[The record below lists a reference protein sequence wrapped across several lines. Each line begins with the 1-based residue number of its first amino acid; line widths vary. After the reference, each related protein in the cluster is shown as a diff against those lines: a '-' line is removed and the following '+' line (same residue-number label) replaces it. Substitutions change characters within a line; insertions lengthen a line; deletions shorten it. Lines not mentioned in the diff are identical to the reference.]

1 MTTGNL
7 LVSESNVTL
16 GNVSNLHI
24 SGGTSG
30 YILQTDGS
38 GVLSWASPAATQ
50 SPAPMPLTVDAGNTL
65 TISANYQGLYGTPI
79 TVDGTIAI
87 DGILVD
93 VSGQGAPGSNSQI
106 TFNDDGNPAAN
117 NGFTFNKTTGN
128 LAVPGNITVTG
139 NILPS
144 GDITYDLGNNTRRFK
159 DLYLSGN
166 TIYLGNANITANGS
180 TLTLPAGT
188 IITGTGTVG
197 NIANLNLNGN
207 SGQVLYGNGV
217 FAGVSAT
224 TAQTANTVTVAA
236 QPNITSVGTLT
247 SLTTSGL
254 LTAGGNIIPS
264 ANNTFS
270 LGNATNYFK
279 DAYIGPGSL
288 YINGTKVLEE
298 ASQEI
303 VITADLNQTV
313 KVSTSGSG
321 DISLDPT
328 GTGSILVKGALQM
341 QAGENITTSNGS
353 PVTIATGIKT
363 DSITTYSAN
372 TNLTISANG
381 SGIVNINDD
390 LTVQGNLIIDGGAGN
405 LSVTSLSVQDNII
418 DLSAETTGVPT
429 SNAGIRVVRGD
440 EPAVQLRWNEPSD
453 IWQYTT
459 DGTNYLNIVGT
470 TAAGA
475 TALGNAATANF
486 FTGTLTTASQPNITS
501 VGTLTSLAVTGNIT
515 AGNVSATTFTGSL
528 TGAATSATT
537 AGTVTTAAQPNITST
552 GTLTSLTVT
561 GTTSAGNLNTGGNL
575 TVSGNATVSGNLNVE
590 GNLVYINVSTL
601 SVSDPIIQLQT
612 GPNGAAPTSNSGK
625 DVGTGL
631 NYYDTQARVAFMG
644 FDVSNNEFG
653 MASVATI
660 TNEVVTFTTY
670 GNLRV
675 GNIIGN
681 GQALTSI
688 TAANINGQVANALV
702 AGTVYTAAQPNITSV
717 GTLTSLAVTG
727 NITAGNVSATTFT
740 GALSGAAT
748 SATTAGT
755 VTTAAQPNIT
765 SVGTLLTLSVTG
777 NANVGNIGAT
787 NGIFTTVQG
796 TLSTAAQPN
805 ITSLG
810 TLSALTVSGVTN
822 LGANGNV
829 IITGGTNGQV
839 LSTNGSGNLSWT
851 SISSTSIS
859 NGNSNVNIPASAG
872 NVNVSVNGT
881 ANVLIVTS
889 TGANIAGTLNATG
902 NANVGNIGA
911 TAGAFTTVAGSLTTA
926 SQPNITGVGTVTTGI
941 WNNNIGSSATFAAG
955 LSGANLAS
963 ITAANI
969 SGTVASATAATN
981 ASALLQNT
989 STSTTVYPTFT
1000 TSSANGNSQA
1010 VFNTS
1015 ISANLSNASITATTF
1030 VGALSG
1036 AATSATTA
1044 GTVTTAAQP
1053 NITSLGTLT
1062 SLGVNGTITGVNIT
1076 ANTGVFTGNANGIS
1090 SVQAANIVG
1099 TTLSST
1105 VVTSSLTTVGTLGS
1119 LTVTGNISAGNLTC
1133 SSGTVTAATLTE
1145 TSSIALKENFR
1156 PIEDPLGKLL
1166 QLVGVMY
1173 DRKDGSN
1180 KNEIGLVS
1188 EDVEKIIP
1196 ELVKN
1201 DTVAYTRLTVYLLES
1216 IKVLKDEI
1224 DSLKGN
1230 KRKSKK

>member
-1 MTTGNL
+1 VTTKYFNVKNGMTTGNL

-38 GVLSWASPAATQ
+38 GSLSWASPSSTQ
-50 SPAPMPLTVDAGNTL
+50 SPAPMPLTVDTGNTL

-93 VSGQGAPGSNSQI
+93 VSGQGAPGSNAQV
-106 TFNDDGNPAAN
+106 TFNDNGDPAGN
-117 NGFTFNKTTGN
+117 NGFTFNKTTGD
-128 LAVPGNITVTG
+128 LAVPGGLTVTG

-144 GDITYDLGNNTRRFK
+144 GDVTYDLGNSTRRFR

-166 TIYLGNANITANGS
+166 TIYLGNANLTANGS

-188 IITGTGTVG
+188 VITGTGTVG
-197 NIANLNLNGN
+197 NIANLNLTGN
-207 SGQVLYGNGV
+207 SGQVLYGNGT
-217 FAGVSAT
+217 FAGVSST
-224 TAQTANTVTVAA
+224 TAQTVTVNA

-247 SLTTSGL
+247 TLTTSGL
-254 LTAGGNIIPS
+254 FTAGGNIIPS

-353 PVTIATGIKT
+353 PVTIATGVKA
-363 DSITTYSAN
+363 DSLTTYSAN

-418 DLSAETTGVPT
+418 DLSAETTGTPT
-429 SNAGIRVVRGD
+429 ANAGIRVVRGD
-440 EPAVQLRWNEPSD
+440 QSAVQLRWTEPSTS
-453 IWQYTT
+453 WQFTN
-459 DGTNYLNIVGT
+459 DGTNYLTMVGT
-470 TAAGA
+470 TSAGA
-475 TALGNAATANF
+475 TALGNAATANYF
-486 FTGTLTTASQPNITS
+486 AGTLTTASQPNITS
-501 VGTLTSLAVTGNIT
+501 
-515 AGNVSATTFTGSL
+515 
-528 TGAATSATT
+528 
-537 AGTVTTAAQPNITST
+537 T
-552 GTLTSLTVT
+552 GTLTGLTVNGVSNLGAIGNVIITGGTNGQVLSTNGSGNLSWTSISSTSISNGNSNVSVASAAGNVNISVNGTANVVSVSSTGADVT
-561 GTTSAGNLNTGGNL
+561 GTLTAGNLSTGGNL
-575 TVSGNATVSGNLNVE
+575 TVSGNAVVSGNLNVE

-681 GQALTSI
+681 GQALSGLVGG
-688 TAANINGQVANALV
+688 NVSGQVGNALV

-717 GTLTSLAVTG
+717 GTLSSLSVTG
-727 NITAGNVSATTFT
+727 NISAGNVSATTFT

-765 SVGTLLTLSVTG
+765 SVGTLSSLSVTG

-787 NGIFTTVQG
+787 SGVFTNVSGNGSALTSITGANVTGQVTYAATANAVAGANVSGAVSYATTANSVAGANVSGQVGNALVAG
-796 TLSTAAQPN
+796 TVYTAAQPN
-805 ITSLG
+805 ITSVG
-810 TLSALTVSGVTN
+810 TLTSLAVT
-822 LGANGNV
+822 GN
-829 IITGGTNGQV
+829 I
-839 LSTNGSGNLSWT
+839 
-851 SISSTSIS
+851 
-859 NGNSNVNIPASAG
+859 SAG
-872 NVNVSVNGT
+872 NVS
-881 ANVLIVTS
+881 
-889 TGANIAGTLNATG
+889 
-902 NANVGNIGA
+902 
-911 TAGAFTTVAGSLTTA
+911 
-926 SQPNITGVGTVTTGI
+926 
-941 WNNNIGSSATFAAG
+941 
-955 LSGANLAS
+955 
-963 ITAANI
+963 
-969 SGTVASATAATN
+969 
-981 ASALLQNT
+981 
-989 STSTTVYPTFT
+989 
-1000 TSSANGNSQA
+1000 
-1010 VFNTS
+1010 
-1015 ISANLSNASITATTF
+1015 ATTF
-1030 VGALSG
+1030 TGALSG

-1053 NITSLGTLT
+1053 NITSVGTLT
-1062 SLGVNGTITGVNIT
+1062 SLTVSGTITGTVSSATTAGTVTTAAQPNIT
-1076 ANTGVFTGNANGIS
+1076 S
-1090 SVQAANIVG
+1090 
-1099 TTLSST
+1099 
-1105 VVTSSLTTVGTLGS
+1105 VGTLTS
-1119 LTVTGNISAGNLTC
+1119 LTVTGNVTAGNVTA
-1133 SSGTVTAATLTE
+1133 SSGTITAATLTE

-1156 PIEDPLGKLL
+1156 PIENPLEKVL
-1166 QLVGVMY
+1166 QLVGKMY

-1180 KNEIGLVS
+1180 KDEVGLVS
-1188 EDVEKIIP
+1188 EEVEKIIP

-1230 KRKSKK
+1230 KRKTKK

>member
-7 LVSESNVTL
+7 LVSEPNVTL

-30 YILQTDGS
+30 YILRTDGS
-38 GVLSWASPAATQ
+38 ANLSWVDPAATQ

-93 VSGQGAPGSNSQI
+93 VSGQGAPGSNAQV
-106 TFNDDGNPAAN
+106 TFNDNGDPAGN
-117 NGFTFNKTTGN
+117 NGFTFNKTTGD
-128 LAVPGNITVTG
+128 LAVPGGLTVTG

-144 GDITYDLGNNTRRFK
+144 GDITYNLGNNTRRFK

-188 IITGTGTVG
+188 VITGTGTVG
-197 NIANLNLNGN
+197 NIANLNLTGN
-207 SGQVLYGNGV
+207 SGQVLYGNGT
-217 FAGVSAT
+217 FAGVSST
-224 TAQTANTVTVAA
+224 TAQTVTVNA

-247 SLTTSGL
+247 TLTTSGL
-254 LTAGGNIIPS
+254 FTAGGNIIPS

-279 DAYIGPGSL
+279 DAFIGPGSL

-353 PVTIATGIKT
+353 PVTIATGVKA
-363 DSITTYSAN
+363 DSLTTYSAN

-418 DLSAETTGVPT
+418 DLSAETTGTPT
-429 SNAGIRVVRGD
+429 ANAGIKVIRGD
-440 EPAVQLRWNEPSD
+440 QSAVQLRWTEPSTT
-453 IWQYTT
+453 WQFTN
-459 DGTNYLNIVGT
+459 DGTNYLTMVGT
-470 TAAGA
+470 TSAGA
-475 TALGNAATANF
+475 TALGNAATANYF
-486 FTGTLTTASQPNITS
+486 AGTLTTASQPNITSTGTLTGLTVNGVSNLGAIGNVIITGGTNGQVLSTNGSGNLSWTSISSTSISNGNSSVSVASAAGNVNVSVNGNANIVTVTGTGANITGTLNATGNANAGNIGATGGYFTTVAGSLTTASQPNITS
-501 VGTLTSLAVTGNIT
+501 VGTLS
-515 AGNVSATTFTGSL
+515 
-528 TGAATSATT
+528 
-537 AGTVTTAAQPNITST
+537 
-552 GTLTSLTVT
+552 SLTVT
-561 GTTSAGNLNTGGNL
+561 ATATAGNLVTGGNL
-575 TVSGNATVSGNLNVE
+575 TVSGNAVVSGNLNVE

-681 GQALTSI
+681 GQALTGLAGGNV
-688 TAANINGQVANALV
+688 TGQVGNALV
-702 AGTVYTAAQPNITSV
+702 SGTVYTAAQPNITSV

-727 NITAGNVSATTFT
+727 NISAGNVSATTFTGALSGAATTAGTVTTAAQPNITSVGTLSSLSVTGNISAGNVSATTFT

-755 VTTAAQPNIT
+755 VTTNAQPNIT
-765 SVGTLLTLSVTG
+765 SVGTLSSLSVTG

-787 NGIFTTVQG
+787 AGIFTTVQ
-796 TLSTAAQPN
+796 
-805 ITSLG
+805 
-810 TLSALTVSGVTN
+810 
-822 LGANGNV
+822 
-829 IITGGTNGQV
+829 
-839 LSTNGSGNLSWT
+839 
-851 SISSTSIS
+851 
-859 NGNSNVNIPASAG
+859 
-872 NVNVSVNGT
+872 
-881 ANVLIVTS
+881 
-889 TGANIAGTLNATG
+889 
-902 NANVGNIGA
+902 
-911 TAGAFTTVAGSLTTA
+911 GSLTTA
-926 SQPNITGVGTVTTGI
+926 SQPNITSVGTLSSLTVTG
-941 WNNNIGSSATFAAG
+941 
-955 LSGANLAS
+955 
-963 ITAANI
+963 NI
-969 SGTVASATAATN
+969 SA
-981 ASALLQNT
+981 
-989 STSTTVYPTFT
+989 
-1000 TSSANGNSQA
+1000 GNVS
-1010 VFNTS
+1010 
-1015 ISANLSNASITATTF
+1015 ATTF
-1030 VGALSG
+1030 TGALSG
-1036 AATSATTA
+1036 AATTAGTVTTAAQPNITSVGTLTSLGVSGTVTASTFTSNVATGTAPFTVTSTTQVANLSVATAGTATTA

-1119 LTVTGNISAGNLTC
+1119 LTVTGNITAGNVTA
-1133 SSGTVTAATLTE
+1133 SSGTITAATLTE
-1145 TSSIALKENFR
+1145 TSSIVLKENFR
-1156 PIEDPLGKLL
+1156 PIENPLEKVL
-1166 QLVGVMY
+1166 QLVGKMY

-1180 KNEIGLVS
+1180 KDEVGLVS
-1188 EDVEKIIP
+1188 EEVEKIIP

-1230 KRKSKK
+1230 KRKTKK

>member
-38 GVLSWASPAATQ
+38 GSLSWASPSSTQ
-50 SPAPMPLTVDAGNTL
+50 SPAPMPLTVDTGNTL

-93 VSGQGAPGSNSQI
+93 VSGQGAPGSNAQV
-106 TFNDDGNPAAN
+106 TFNDNGDPAGN
-117 NGFTFNKTTGN
+117 NGFTFNKTTGD
-128 LAVPGNITVTG
+128 LAVPGGLTVTG

-144 GDITYDLGNNTRRFK
+144 GDVTYDLGNSTRRFR

-166 TIYLGNANITANGS
+166 TIYLGNANLTANGS

-188 IITGTGTVG
+188 VITGTGTVG
-197 NIANLNLNGN
+197 NIANLNLTGN
-207 SGQVLYGNGV
+207 SGQVLYGNGT
-217 FAGVSAT
+217 FAGVSST
-224 TAQTANTVTVAA
+224 TAQTVTVNA

-247 SLTTSGL
+247 TLTTSGL
-254 LTAGGNIIPS
+254 FTAGGNIIPS

-353 PVTIATGIKT
+353 PVTIATGVKA
-363 DSITTYSAN
+363 DSLTTYSAN

-418 DLSAETTGVPT
+418 DLSAETTGTPT
-429 SNAGIRVVRGD
+429 ANAGIRVVRGD
-440 EPAVQLRWNEPSD
+440 QSAVQLRWTEPSTS
-453 IWQYTT
+453 WQFTN
-459 DGTNYLNIVGT
+459 DGTNYLTMVGT
-470 TAAGA
+470 TSAGA
-475 TALGNAATANF
+475 TALGNAATANYF
-486 FTGTLTTASQPNITS
+486 AGTLTTASQPNITS
-501 VGTLTSLAVTGNIT
+501 
-515 AGNVSATTFTGSL
+515 
-528 TGAATSATT
+528 
-537 AGTVTTAAQPNITST
+537 T
-552 GTLTSLTVT
+552 GTLTGLTVNGVSNLGAIGNVIITGGTNGQVLSTNGSGNLSWTSISSTSISNGNSNVSVASAAGNVNISVNGTANVVSVSSTGADVT
-561 GTTSAGNLNTGGNL
+561 GTLTAGNLSTGGNL
-575 TVSGNATVSGNLNVE
+575 TVSGNAVVSGNLNVE

-681 GQALTSI
+681 GQALSGLVGG
-688 TAANINGQVANALV
+688 NVSGQVGNALV

-717 GTLTSLAVTG
+717 GTLSSLSVTG
-727 NITAGNVSATTFT
+727 NISAGNVSATTFT

-765 SVGTLLTLSVTG
+765 SVGTLSSLSVTG

-787 NGIFTTVQG
+787 SGVFTNVSGNGSALTSITGANVTGQVTYAATANAVAGANVSGAVSYATTANSVAGANVSGQVGNALVAG
-796 TLSTAAQPN
+796 TVYTAAQPN
-805 ITSLG
+805 ITSVG
-810 TLSALTVSGVTN
+810 TLTSLAVT
-822 LGANGNV
+822 GN
-829 IITGGTNGQV
+829 I
-839 LSTNGSGNLSWT
+839 
-851 SISSTSIS
+851 
-859 NGNSNVNIPASAG
+859 SAG
-872 NVNVSVNGT
+872 NVS
-881 ANVLIVTS
+881 
-889 TGANIAGTLNATG
+889 
-902 NANVGNIGA
+902 
-911 TAGAFTTVAGSLTTA
+911 
-926 SQPNITGVGTVTTGI
+926 
-941 WNNNIGSSATFAAG
+941 
-955 LSGANLAS
+955 
-963 ITAANI
+963 
-969 SGTVASATAATN
+969 
-981 ASALLQNT
+981 
-989 STSTTVYPTFT
+989 
-1000 TSSANGNSQA
+1000 
-1010 VFNTS
+1010 
-1015 ISANLSNASITATTF
+1015 ATTF
-1030 VGALSG
+1030 TGALSG

-1053 NITSLGTLT
+1053 NITSVGTLT
-1062 SLGVNGTITGVNIT
+1062 SLTVSGTITGTVSSATTAGTVTTAAQPNIT
-1076 ANTGVFTGNANGIS
+1076 S
-1090 SVQAANIVG
+1090 
-1099 TTLSST
+1099 
-1105 VVTSSLTTVGTLGS
+1105 VGTLTS
-1119 LTVTGNISAGNLTC
+1119 LTVTGNVTAGNVTA
-1133 SSGTVTAATLTE
+1133 SSGTITAATLTE

-1156 PIEDPLGKLL
+1156 PIENPLEKVL
-1166 QLVGVMY
+1166 QLVGKMY

-1180 KNEIGLVS
+1180 KDEVGLVS
-1188 EDVEKIIP
+1188 EEVEKIIP

-1230 KRKSKK
+1230 KRKTKK

>member
-38 GVLSWASPAATQ
+38 GSLSWASPSSTQ
-50 SPAPMPLTVDAGNTL
+50 SPAPMPLTVDTGNTL

-93 VSGQGAPGSNSQI
+93 VSGQGAPGSNAQV
-106 TFNDDGNPAAN
+106 TFNDNGDPAGN
-117 NGFTFNKTTGN
+117 NGFTFNKTTGD
-128 LAVPGNITVTG
+128 LAVPGGLTVTG

-144 GDITYDLGNNTRRFK
+144 GDVTYDLGNSTRRFR

-188 IITGTGTVG
+188 VITGTGTVG
-197 NIANLNLNGN
+197 NIANLNLTGN
-207 SGQVLYGNGV
+207 SGQVLYGNGT
-217 FAGVSAT
+217 FAGVSST
-224 TAQTANTVTVAA
+224 TAQTVTTNA

-247 SLTTSGL
+247 TLTTSGL
-254 LTAGGNIIPS
+254 FTAGGNIIPS

-353 PVTIATGIKT
+353 PVTIATGVKA
-363 DSITTYSAN
+363 DSLTTYSAN

-418 DLSAETTGVPT
+418 DLSAETTGTPT
-429 SNAGIRVVRGD
+429 ANAGIKVIRGD
-440 EPAVQLRWNEPSD
+440 QSAVQLRWTEPSTT
-453 IWQYTT
+453 WQFTN
-459 DGTNYLNIVGT
+459 DGTNYLTMVGT
-470 TAAGA
+470 TSAGA
-475 TALGNAATANF
+475 TALGNAATANYF
-486 FTGTLTTASQPNITS
+486 AGTLTTASQPNITS
-501 VGTLTSLAVTGNIT
+501 
-515 AGNVSATTFTGSL
+515 
-528 TGAATSATT
+528 
-537 AGTVTTAAQPNITST
+537 T
-552 GTLTSLTVT
+552 GTLTGLTVNGVSNLGAIGNVIITGGTNGQVLSTNGSGNLSWTSISSTSISNGNSNVSVASAAGNVNISVNGTANVVSVSSTGANVT
-561 GTTSAGNLNTGGNL
+561 GTMTAGNLSTGGNL
-575 TVSGNATVSGNLNVE
+575 TVSGNAVVSGNLNVE

-681 GQALTSI
+681 GQSLTGLAGGNVTGQVGNALVSGTVYTAAQPNITSVGTLTSLAVTGNISAGNVSATTFTGALSGAATSATTAGTVTTNAQPNITSVGTLSSLSVTGNANVGNIGATSGVFTNVSGNGSALTSI
-688 TAANINGQVANALV
+688 TGANVTGQVTYAATANAVAGANVSGAVSYATTANSVAGANVSGQVGNALV

-727 NITAGNVSATTFT
+727 NISAGNVSATTFT

-765 SVGTLLTLSVTG
+765 SVGSLSSLTVTG
-777 NANVGNIGAT
+777 NGTFGNI
-787 NGIFTTVQG
+787 NG
-796 TLSTAAQPN
+796 
-805 ITSLG
+805 
-810 TLSALTVSGVTN
+810 
-822 LGANGNV
+822 
-829 IITGGTNGQV
+829 
-839 LSTNGSGNLSWT
+839 GNL
-851 SISSTSIS
+851 I
-859 NGNSNVNIPASAG
+859 
-872 NVNVSVNGT
+872 T
-881 ANVLIVTS
+881 ANY
-889 TGANIAGTLNATG
+889 
-902 NANVGNIGA
+902 
-911 TAGAFTTVAGSLTTA
+911 
-926 SQPNITGVGTVTTGI
+926 
-941 WNNNIGSSATFAAG
+941 SSAV
-955 LSGANLAS
+955 L
-963 ITAANI
+963 
-969 SGTVASATAATN
+969 
-981 ASALLQNT
+981 
-989 STSTTVYPTFT
+989 
-1000 TSSANGNSQA
+1000 
-1010 VFNTS
+1010 
-1015 ISANLSNASITATTF
+1015 
-1030 VGALSG
+1030 
-1036 AATSATTA
+1036 
-1044 GTVTTAAQP
+1044 TTAAQP
-1053 NITSLGTLT
+1053 NITSVG
-1062 SLGVNGTITGVNIT
+1062 SL
-1076 ANTGVFTGNANGIS
+1076 S
-1090 SVQAANIVG
+1090 
-1099 TTLSST
+1099 
-1105 VVTSSLTTVGTLGS
+1105 S
-1119 LTVTGNISAGNLTC
+1119 LTVTGNITAGNVTA
-1133 SSGTVTAATLTE
+1133 SSGTITAATLTE

-1156 PIEDPLGKLL
+1156 EIENPLEKVL
-1166 QLVGVMY
+1166 QLVGKIY

-1180 KNEIGLVS
+1180 KNEVGLVS

-1216 IKVLKDEI
+1216 IKILKDEI
-1224 DSLKGN
+1224 DSLKGK
-1230 KRKSKK
+1230 KRKTKK

>member
-38 GVLSWASPAATQ
+38 GSLSWASPSSTQ
-50 SPAPMPLTVDAGNTL
+50 SPAPMPLTVDTGNTL

-93 VSGQGAPGSNSQI
+93 VSGQGAPGSNAQV
-106 TFNDDGNPAAN
+106 TFNDNGDPAGN
-117 NGFTFNKTTGN
+117 NGFTFNKTTGD
-128 LAVPGNITVTG
+128 LAVPGGLTVTG

-144 GDITYDLGNNTRRFK
+144 GDITYNLGNNTRRFK

-188 IITGTGTVG
+188 VITGTGTVG
-197 NIANLNLNGN
+197 NIANLNLTGN
-207 SGQVLYGNGV
+207 SGQVLYGNGT
-217 FAGVSAT
+217 FAGVSST
-224 TAQTANTVTVAA
+224 TAQTVTVNA

-247 SLTTSGL
+247 TLTTSGL
-254 LTAGGNIIPS
+254 FTAGGNIIPS

-279 DAYIGPGSL
+279 DAFIGPGSL

-353 PVTIATGIKT
+353 PVTIATGVKA
-363 DSITTYSAN
+363 DSLTTYSAN

-381 SGIVNINDD
+381 TGIVNINDD
-390 LTVQGNLIIDGGAGN
+390 LTVLGNLTIDGGAGN

-418 DLSAETTGVPT
+418 DLSAETTGTPT
-429 SNAGIRVVRGD
+429 ANAGIRVVRGD
-440 EPAVQLRWNEPSD
+440 QSAVQLRWTEPSTT
-453 IWQYTT
+453 WQFTN
-459 DGTNYLNIVGT
+459 DGTNYLTMVGT
-470 TAAGA
+470 TSAGA
-475 TALGNAATANF
+475 TALGNAATANYF
-486 FTGTLTTASQPNITS
+486 AGTLTTASQPNITSTGTLTGLTVNGVSNLGAIGNVIITGGTNGQVLSTNGSGNLSWTSISSTSISNGNSNVSVASAAGNVNISVNGNANIVTVTGTGANITGTLNATGNANAGNIGATGGYFTTVAGSLTTASQPNITS
-501 VGTLTSLAVTGNIT
+501 VGTLS
-515 AGNVSATTFTGSL
+515 
-528 TGAATSATT
+528 
-537 AGTVTTAAQPNITST
+537 
-552 GTLTSLTVT
+552 SLTVT
-561 GTTSAGNLNTGGNL
+561 ATATAGNLVTGGNL
-575 TVSGNATVSGNLNVE
+575 TVSGNAVVSGNLNVE

-681 GQALTSI
+681 GQALTGLAGGNV
-688 TAANINGQVANALV
+688 TGQVGNALV
-702 AGTVYTAAQPNITSV
+702 SGTVYTAAQPNITSV
-717 GTLTSLAVTG
+717 GTLSSLSVTGNANVGNIGATAGIFTTVQGSLTTASQPNITSVGTLSSLTVTG
-727 NITAGNVSATTFT
+727 NISAGNVSATTFT

-765 SVGTLLTLSVTG
+765 SVGTL
-777 NANVGNIGAT
+777 
-787 NGIFTTVQG
+787 
-796 TLSTAAQPN
+796 
-805 ITSLG
+805 TSLG
-810 TLSALTVSGVTN
+810 VSGTVT
-822 LGANGNV
+822 A
-829 IITGGTNGQV
+829 
-839 LSTNGSGNLSWT
+839 STFT
-851 SISSTSIS
+851 
-859 NGNSNVNIPASAG
+859 SNVAT
-872 NVNVSVNGT
+872 GT
-881 ANVLIVTS
+881 APFTVTS
-889 TGANIAGTLNATG
+889 TTQVANLS
-902 NANVGNIGA
+902 VA
-911 TAGAFTTVAGSLTTA
+911 TAGT
-926 SQPNITGVGTVTTGI
+926 
-941 WNNNIGSSATFAAG
+941 
-955 LSGANLAS
+955 
-963 ITAANI
+963 
-969 SGTVASATAATN
+969 
-981 ASALLQNT
+981 
-989 STSTTVYPTFT
+989 
-1000 TSSANGNSQA
+1000 
-1010 VFNTS
+1010 
-1015 ISANLSNASITATTF
+1015 
-1030 VGALSG
+1030 
-1036 AATSATTA
+1036 ATTA

-1119 LTVTGNISAGNLTC
+1119 LTVTGNITAGNVTA
-1133 SSGTVTAATLTE
+1133 SSGTITAATLTE
-1145 TSSIALKENFR
+1145 TSSIVLKENFR
-1156 PIEDPLGKLL
+1156 PIENPLDKIL

-1180 KNEIGLVS
+1180 KNEVGLVS

-1224 DSLKGN
+1224 DSLKGK
-1230 KRKSKK
+1230 KRKTKK

>member
-1 MTTGNL
+1 MTTGNV
-7 LVSESNVTL
+7 LVSEPNVTL
-16 GNVSNLHI
+16 GNVGNLHI
-24 SGGTSG
+24 SGGTNG
-30 YILQTDGS
+30 YILRTDGS
-38 GVLSWASPAATQ
+38 SNLTWVDPAATQ
-50 SPAPMPLTVDAGNTL
+50 SAAPMPLTVDAGNTL

-79 TVDGTIAI
+79 TVNGTIAI
-87 DGILVD
+87 DGVLVD

-106 TFNDDGNPAAN
+106 TFNDAGDPAGN

-128 LAVPGNITVTG
+128 LAVPGNISVTG
-139 NILPS
+139 NIIPS
-144 GDITYDLGNNTRRFK
+144 GDITYDLGNSTRRFK

-180 TLTLPAGT
+180 TLVLPAGT
-188 IITGTGTVG
+188 EVSGTGILG
-197 NIANLNLNGN
+197 NISILNIDGN
-207 SGQVLYGNGV
+207 SGNVLYGNGV
-217 FAGVSAT
+217 FASVIGVAGAT
-224 TAQTANTVTVAA
+224 GATGPAGTNGATGASGEAGTNGATGATGVAGVNGATGATGAAGTNGATGATGPAGATGITGSTGPSGPVAGSNTQIVFNDAGSPNGSGNLTFNKSSNTLTTGSIVVYG
-236 QPNITSVGTLT
+236 NITP
-247 SLTTSGL
+247 
-254 LTAGGNIIPS
+254 A
-264 ANNTFS
+264 ANNVVS
-270 LGNATNYFK
+270 LGNATTYFK

-298 ASQEI
+298 ASEEI

-328 GTGSILVKGALQM
+328 GTGSILVKGALQI

-390 LTVQGNLIIDGGAGN
+390 CTILGNLVIDGGAGN

-418 DLSAETTGVPT
+418 DLSAETTGTPT
-429 SNAGIRVVRGD
+429 ANAGIKVIRGD
-440 EPAVQLRWNEPSD
+440 DPSVQLRWNEPSD
-453 IWQYTT
+453 IWQFTI
-459 DGTNYLNIVGT
+459 DGTNYLDIVGT

-486 FTGTLTTASQPNITS
+486 FTGTLTTAAQPNITS

-561 GTTSAGNLNTGGNL
+561 GTATAGNLSTGGNL
-575 TVSGNATVSGNLNVE
+575 SVSGNATVTGNLNVE

-601 SVSDPIIQLQT
+601 SVEDPIIELQT

-625 DVGTGL
+625 DIGTAL

-660 TNEVVTFTTY
+660 ANEVVTFTTY

-688 TAANINGQVANALV
+688 TAGNINGQVANSLV

-717 GTLTSLAVTG
+717 GTLSSLTVTG
-727 NITAGNVSATTFT
+727 NISAGNVSATTFT

-765 SVGTLLTLSVTG
+765 SVGTLSALSVTG

-787 NGIFTTVQG
+787 TGVFTTVQG

-805 ITSLG
+805 ITSVG
-810 TLSALTVSGVTN
+810 TLSSLAVT
-822 LGANGNV
+822 GN
-829 IITGGTNGQV
+829 I
-839 LSTNGSGNLSWT
+839 
-851 SISSTSIS
+851 
-859 NGNSNVNIPASAG
+859 SAG
-872 NVNVSVNGT
+872 NVS
-881 ANVLIVTS
+881 
-889 TGANIAGTLNATG
+889 
-902 NANVGNIGA
+902 
-911 TAGAFTTVAGSLTTA
+911 A
-926 SQPNITGVGTVTTGI
+926 S
-941 WNNNIGSSATFAAG
+941 
-955 LSGANLAS
+955 
-963 ITAANI
+963 
-969 SGTVASATAATN
+969 
-981 ASALLQNT
+981 
-989 STSTTVYPTFT
+989 TFT
-1000 TSSANGNSQA
+1000 
-1010 VFNTS
+1010 
-1015 ISANLSNASITATTF
+1015 
-1030 VGALSG
+1030 GALSG

-1053 NITSLGTLT
+1053 NITSVGTLSGLT
-1062 SLGVNGTITGVNIT
+1062 VSGTITGSVSGSAGTAGTVTTAAQPNIT
-1076 ANTGVFTGNANGIS
+1076 S
-1090 SVQAANIVG
+1090 
-1099 TTLSST
+1099 
-1105 VVTSSLTTVGTLGS
+1105 VGTLS
-1119 LTVTGNISAGNLTC
+1119 TLTVSNTAVNAPFVNINGIEVGLQVKGSSTGYVQGAIC
-1133 SSGTVTAATLTE
+1133 ISSGTDNSPSGRGQGVFLFNEGNDTTWYVGTAYNAADTFYVTRKASTTSLDTSAAQAGSALLTLTNAGALTVASVTE
-1145 TSSIALKENFR
+1145 TSSIALKENVN
-1156 PIEDPLGKLL
+1156 PITNALDTIQ
-1166 QLVGVMY
+1166 QLVGVTY
-1173 DRKDGSN
+1173 DRKDGTK
-1180 KNEIGLVS
+1180 KNEAGLVA
-1188 EDVEKIIP
+1188 EDVEKILPNLIGYDEHGKP
-1196 ELVKN
+1196 IGIHYTKLTAYLIEAVKELTDKIK
-1201 DTVAYTRLTVYLLES
+1201 RLE
-1216 IKVLKDEI
+1216 
-1224 DSLKGN
+1224 N
-1230 KRKSKK
+1230 K